1 MTRNSKKF
9 QKKDTK
15 VQQKPEQNDNPFGL
29 SFVVSTEFVSIP
41 TKGKFYPK
49 TSSLHGV
56 EQVELKHMT
65 AKEEDIISSITATTG
80 ERVFEKLLDS
90 LIMDKNIKAADLC
103 EEDKTAL
110 LLSAR
115 ATGYGSE
122 YVVNDFCDKCNSN
135 TQFTYDLTKVE
146 TIEPDKEFDYDA
158 HLDTYTI
165 TLPVSKIQA
174 MIKQL
179 SDEDTESLKRER
191 AQKEKHGID
200 FNETVAFLK
209 KVIVSAN
216 NVSDPKL
223 ISDLIEVLPAADAKV
238 VKTFFANCRPR
249 ISTVQDVTCSNCGA
263 PSRKEAPLSW
273 AFFWYNT

>member
-1 MTRNSKKF
+1 MTRNSRKF
-9 QKKDTK
+9 QKKDSK
-15 VQQKPEQNDNPFGL
+15 IQQKPEQNDNPFGL

-56 EQVELKHMT
+56 EQVEIKHMT
-65 AKEEDIISSITATTG
+65 AKEEDIISSITAETG
-80 ERVFEKLLDS
+80 ERVFEKLLDN
-90 LIMDKNIKAADLC
+90 LIIDKNIKAADLC

-115 ATGYGSE
+115 ATGYGSD
-122 YVVNDFCDKCNSN
+122 YIVNDYCDKCNS
-135 TQFTYDLTKVE
+135 TTKFTYDLTK
-146 TIEPDKEFDYDA
+146 TQIIESDKKFDYDSE
-158 HLDTYTI
+158 LDTYTVL
-165 TLPVSKIQA
+165 LPISNISA
-174 MIKQL
+174 MIKQP
-179 SDEDTESLKRER
+179 SDEDLDSINRER
-191 AQKEKHGID
+191 AQKEKHGIQ
-200 FNETVAFLK
+200 FNETVTFLK

-223 ISDLIEVLPAADAKV
+223 INDLMEVLPAADAKII
-238 VKTFFANCRPR
+238 KTFFANCKPR
-249 ISTVQDVTCSNCGA
+249 ISTIQDVFCSNCGS